1 MRGKLGL
8 GVLLAAVLGVAAPV
22 FAQAPGPA
30 EGKPGGKRVRR
41 VDRFAH
47 YPSVKKLILN
57 QVTYNC
63 CRHQETWLDK

>member
-1 MRGKLGL
+1 MGW
-8 GVLLAAVLGVAAPV
+8 
-22 FAQAPGPA
+22 
-30 EGKPGGKRVRR
+30 R

-47 YPSVKKLILN
+47 YPHVKGPVLN